1 MAKIVLSIADT
12 DLQTKIS
19 DALREKSHA
28 VETAAVQSP
37 MDNPKKTALALCE
50 SKADAVIADYIAD
63 DSFSVKVLQDA
74 TEQDKAPRFIFILP
88 EGDVSVSHILMA
100 VNEGASAILRHQ
112 VKMDTLLNYVDR
124 ALSGP
129 SRFRHDRDSIRM
141 EAIAKIEIEQKKLQ
155 TKLASCRKLIS
166 YLMSTALN
174 LQTRSALIVSSSAY
188 QRDYLRKVLDEHGF
202 SALEASTPDEA
213 IPLALEHKPRIVIS
227 DLETEGKNGI
237 EFCKALKIENKYMPC
252 HFVIVTSSA
261 DKVEKVMTPGN
272 GVDGCVI
279 KPSDDTGN
287 QELMANVGVGLL
299 L

>member
-37 MDNPKKTALALCE
+37 IDNPKKTALALCE
-50 SKADAVIADYIAD
+50 AKADAVIADYIAD